1 MLQNCQKLAIWMENL
16 WILDQKQKTEKKI
29 SYVLFQFSVNISFT
43 DFFLSKSGYFFT
55 FALNLNRIFYS
66 THGLH
71 FWPKIKQLYVTIFLK
86 NWHFYHF
93 LSEDFLRFC
102 VTFGVYIIYGYVLHF
117 WNKIQLLLV
126 LRFSI
131 TIRIFTVLSK
141 IQRFYIQIAI
151 FWLFSIKPH

>member
-1 MLQNCQKLAIWMENL
+1 M
-16 WILDQKQKTEKKI
+16 
-29 SYVLFQFSVNISFT
+29 
-43 DFFLSKSGYFFT
+43 
-55 FALNLNRIFYS
+55 
-66 THGLH
+66 H

-93 LSEDFLRFC
+93 LSEDFLGFC

-151 FWLFSIKPH
+151 FLTIFHQTLLALHYTCHWLWIKIFFTCSKIFTSPFPKRLSKCFGFLGQHEPPSY